1 MGNEEVRSE
10 SEELRLCPFC
20 GGEAELY
27 TGYQIARTGEYLANV
42 RCRKCGITVP
52 VKVSLVQAE
61 AEAEAIEAWNRR
73 SEK

>member
-1 MGNEEVRSE
+1 MGNDEVRSK

-20 GGEAELY
+20 GGAAELY

-42 RCRKCGITVP
+42 RCGKCGVTVP
-52 VKVSLVQAE
+52 VKVSLDQAE

-73 SEK
+73 SE